1 MTAVKNLAELR
12 VAILGLGLMGG
23 SLAMAL
29 HNGCKTIL
37 GCDTDPEILAL
48 ARQRRIVDF
57 ADSDPAKILPGS
69 DLVVLAAPVRAIL
82 DLIEALPHLHLEKAV
97 VLDLGST
104 KVQITRAMEGLP
116 QRFDPVGGHPMCGKE
131 TFGLKHADPAIFRG
145 AAFALTPLERT
156 SHFARRL
163 AEELART
170 IGASPLWLDATTHDA
185 WAAATSHLPYLL
197 ASALALATPFNAKP
211 LVGTGFRSSVR
222 LAASEPS
229 TMLDVLTTNR
239 DQVLE
244 ALTKF
249 RTQLHDLE
257 SMLTDGADV
266 DLAARLEQANQ
277 LRRLLA
283 PIQGE
288 GGEP

>member
-1 MTAVKNLAELR
+1 MTLVKSLAELR

-29 HNGCKTIL
+29 HDGCKTLL
-37 GCDTDPEILAL
+37 GCDTDPVTLAL

-57 ADSDPAKILPGS
+57 ADSDPATILPES
-69 DLVVLAAPVRAIL
+69 DLVILAAPVRAIL
-82 DLIEALPHLHLEKAV
+82 DLIEALHHLHPGKAV

-104 KVQITRAMEGLP
+104 KVQVTRAMEGLP
-116 QRFDPVGGHPMCGKE
+116 QRFDPLGGHPMCGKE
-131 TFGLKHADPAIFRG
+131 TFGLRHADAAIFRG
-145 AAFALTPLERT
+145 AAFALTPLKRT
-156 SHFARRL
+156 SGFARCL
-163 AEELART
+163 AEELARAV
-170 IGASPLWLDATTHDA
+170 GASPLWLDAATHDA
-185 WAAATSHLPYLL
+185 WAASTSHLPYLL
-197 ASALALATPFNAKP
+197 ASSLALATPFEARP
-211 LVGTGFRSSVR
+211 LVGTGFRSTVR

-249 RTQLHDLE
+249 RAQLHDLE
-257 SMLTDGADV
+257 SKLTDGADV

-277 LRRLLA
+277 QRRLLTLSL
-283 PIQGE
+283 GE